1 MCWSCVRDQ
10 GRIKI
15 LTCYTKHKEF
25 LTGLVNFLIVYIS
38 ERGKKSHNYNY
49 NLHLYF
55 ENQNIENF

>member
-1 MCWSCVRDQ
+1 MCLRPRTNKDSLLVIQ
-10 GRIKI
+10 KN
-15 LTCYTKHKEF
+15 KEF

>member
-1 MCWSCVRDQ
+1 MCLRPRTNKDSLLVIQ
-10 GRIKI
+10 KN
-15 LTCYTKHKEF
+15 KEF

-55 ENQNIENF
+55 ENQNIKNF